1 MFKAFEA
8 SLREMR
14 ELQKVNL
21 EAEETPFVEMDE
33 EEEVEGGNDE
43 GEETK
48 FERQRNVKQMLAE
61 VTNVYLLL
69 IKSFYKAHLT

>member
-61 VTNVYLLL
+61 VTNVHLLL